1 MVILLSLFFLYMLFA
16 LAMMITLA
24 ACYENWKTVLIW
36 GTLWPTYLYKLVSHI
51 NNNVNEL

>member
-24 ACYENWKTVLIW
+24 ACHENWKTVLIW
-36 GTLWPTYLYKLVSHI
+36 GMLWLTYLYKLVSSI

>member
-16 LAMMITLA
+16 LVMMIALA
-24 ACYENWKTVLIW
+24 ACHENWKTVIVW
-36 GTLWPTYLYKLVSHI
+36 GMLWPTYLYKLVSHI